1 MKIIRYSPGKR
12 QDWDNFCNTSKTP
25 LFMFNRN
32 YMEYHKDRF
41 NDFSLMFYNDK
52 DELIGLFPAT
62 CRDSII
68 TSHGGLTYGGFIIS
82 NNEKQHTVV
91 EMLEKLII
99 YAKENGFTK
108 IIYKTI
114 PHIYHKQ
121 GAEEDIYALFLNNAK
136 ILKIEPST
144 VLNLKNPLK
153 MPKGRKAQVSR
164 AKREGVTIKES
175 TDFNAFIELE
185 NNVLTEH
192 HNAKAVHTGE
202 ELSLLKSFFPENIK
216 LYVALYD
223 NKIIAGTVLYI
234 YENVV
239 HTQYMAANEKARE
252 IGALDFTISTV
263 INIYKEN
270 KEFLDFGISSEN
282 NGRELNQ
289 GLISQKEGF
298 GGRTNVYET
307 WEIDL

>member
-1 MKIIRYSPGKR
+1 MKIIRYSPEKK

-52 DELIGLFPAT
+52 DELTGLFPAT
-62 CRDSII
+62 CKDSVI
-68 TSHGGLTYGGFIIS
+68 TSHGGLTYGGLIIS

-91 EMLEKLII
+91 EMLELLIS
-99 YAKENGFTK
+99 YSRENAFSK

-121 GAEEDIYALFLNNAK
+121 GAEEDIYALFLNDAK

-192 HNAKAVHTGE
+192 HNTKAVHTGE

-216 LYVALYD
+216 LYVALYED
-223 NKIIAGTVLYI
+223 KIIAGTLLYI

-263 INIYKEN
+263 ISIYKEN

-307 WEIDL
+307 WEIEL

>member
-1 MKIIRYSPGKR
+1 MKIIRYSPEKK

-52 DELIGLFPAT
+52 NELTGLFPAT
-62 CRDSII
+62 CKDSII

-82 NNEKQHTVV
+82 DNEKQHTVI
-91 EMLEKLII
+91 EMMELLIS
-99 YAKENGFTK
+99 YSKENGFTK

-164 AKREGVTIKES
+164 ARRECVTIKES

-192 HNAKAVHTGE
+192 HNTKAVHTGE
-202 ELSLLKSFFPENIK
+202 ELLLLKSFFPENIK
-216 LYVALYD
+216 LYVALYE